1 MDGDGLTYAVGVR
14 ARTSRKKSFTEAL
27 SKMATRRRT
36 QPRLLSRLTVAVL
49 VDRAVL
55 KPGTSRFLKGVGDA
69 PLVNTLRRMV
79 ERVVVGPYTNAAGM
93 FEWFRELK
101 PDVVFN
107 LTENVDCDRQ
117 KDVHVCA
124 LLDLLKLP
132 YTGTGVRGMLLCRDK
147 AVSKLI
153 AAREGFKTPE
163 FFVVEGRAPR
173 LPRQVGFP
181 LVVKPRFDDASVG
194 ISQASFVRT
203 KESLLE
209 RIAYL
214 AENVSED
221 IICEE
226 FIEGR
231 EMLVGVIGR
240 RIMPVREFIVG
251 RGAEQQ
257 RRAPPILSYRL
268 KHDKAYQRRWSLR
281 TGFARLTP
289 EQERRVRE
297 LTLRTFDA
305 VGLLDYGRLD
315 VKLNASGEW
324 VFLEANPNPGLYP
337 FKGSRYGL
345 WSDIDFE
352 KLVEQILLGALRR
365 KH

>member
-1 MDGDGLTYAVGVR
+1 MAMRRG
-14 ARTSRKKSFTEAL
+14 AR
-27 SKMATRRRT
+27 
-36 QPRLLSRLTVAVL
+36 QRLLSRLTVAVL

-55 KPGTSRFLKGVGDA
+55 KPGTSQFRKGMGDA
-69 PLVNTLRRMV
+69 PVVNTLRGMV
-79 ERVVVGPYTNAAGM
+79 EKVSVGAYTDAAGV
-93 FEWFRELK
+93 FRWLKEVK

-107 LTENVDCDRQ
+107 LTENVDGDRQ
-117 KDVHVCA
+117 KDGYICA

-163 FFVVEGRAPR
+163 FFVVCGGDPR
-173 LPRQVGFP
+173 LPRQLSFP

-194 ISQASFVRT
+194 ISQASLVRT
-203 KESLLE
+203 KEALLA
-209 RIAYL
+209 RIAFL

-226 FIEGR
+226 FVEGR
-231 EMLVGVIGR
+231 EMMVGVIGR

-257 RRAPPILSYRL
+257 QSAPPILSYRL
-268 KHDKAYQRRWSLR
+268 KHDKVYQRRWSLR
-281 TGFARLTP
+281 TGFAQLTP
-289 EQERRVRE
+289 EQERRVKR
-297 LTLRTFDA
+297 LTLETFDA
-305 VGLLDYGRLD
+305 LGLLDYGRLD
-315 VKLNASGEW
+315 VKLDSSGEW

-345 WSDIDFE
+345 WSEIDFD
-352 KLVEQILLGALRR
+352 KLIEEIVLRALQRE
-365 KH
+365 H

>member
-1 MDGDGLTYAVGVR
+1 
-14 ARTSRKKSFTEAL
+14 
-27 SKMATRRRT
+27 MATRRRT
-36 QPRLLSRLTVAVL
+36 RQRLLSRLTVAVL

-55 KPGTSRFLKGVGDA
+55 KPGTSQFQKGVGDA

-79 ERVVVGPYTNAAGM
+79 ERVVVGAYTNPAGVLQ
-93 FEWFRELK
+93 WLGELK

-107 LTENVDCDRQ
+107 LTENVDGDRQ
-117 KDVHVCA
+117 KDGYICA

-132 YTGTGVRGMLLCRDK
+132 YTGTAPRGMLLCRDK

-173 LPRQVGFP
+173 LPRQLSFP

-194 ISQASFVRT
+194 ISQASLVRT
-203 KESLLE
+203 KEALLE

-240 RIMPVREFIVG
+240 RIMPVREFIIG
-251 RGAEQQ
+251 RGRAQQ
-257 RRAPPILSYRL
+257 KNAPPILSYRL
-268 KHDKAYQRRWSLR
+268 KHDKAYQRRWSVR
-281 TGFARLTP
+281 TGFAKLTP
-289 EQERRVRE
+289 EQERRVRV

-305 VGLLDYGRLD
+305 LGLLDYSRLD

-345 WSDIDFE
+345 WSDIEFE
-352 KLVEQILLGALRR
+352 KLVEQIVLRALQRE
-365 KH
+365 H

>member
-1 MDGDGLTYAVGVR
+1 MT
-14 ARTSRKKSFTEAL
+14 
-27 SKMATRRRT
+27 TRRRT
-36 QPRLLSRLTVAVL
+36 RPRLLSRLTVAVL
-49 VDRAVL
+49 VDRVVL
-55 KPGTSRFLKGVGDA
+55 KPGTSRFQKGVGDA

-79 ERVVVGPYTNAAGM
+79 ERVVVGPYTNAAGV

-107 LTENVDCDRQ
+107 LTENVDGDRQ
-117 KDVHVCA
+117 KDGHVCA

-153 AAREGFKTPE
+153 AAREGFKTPD

-173 LPRQVGFP
+173 LPRQLSFP

-194 ISQASFVRT
+194 ISQASLVHT
-203 KESLLE
+203 KDALSE
-209 RIAYL
+209 RIAFL
-214 AENVSED
+214 AENITED

-240 RIMPVREFIVG
+240 RIMPVREFIIG
-251 RGAEQQ
+251 RSAAQ
-257 RRAPPILSYRL
+257 RKIAPQILSYRL
-268 KHDKAYQRRWSLR
+268 KHDKAHQRLWSVR
-281 TGFARLTP
+281 TGFAQLTP
-289 EQERRVRE
+289 EQERRVRA
-297 LTLRTFDA
+297 LTLKTFDA
-305 VGLLDYGRLD
+305 LGLLDYGRLD
-315 VKLNASGEW
+315 VKLNSSGEW

-345 WSDIDFE
+345 WSDIEFE
-352 KLVEQILLGALRR
+352 KLVEQIVLRALQREN
-365 KH
+365 